1 MPRNEDEPQARRAF
15 CGSFSRAYNPLSMPL
30 ATGTKL
36 GPYEIVAALGAGG
49 MGEVYR
55 ALDTRLDRTVAIK
68 VLPAHL
74 SDDVVRRQ
82 RFEREAKAIS
92 GLNHPN
98 ICTLHDIGRQDAI
111 DFIVMEYV
119 EGETLAARLE
129 KGPLPVAEVL
139 LYGTQIASALD
150 KAHRNGV
157 THRDL
162 KPGNIMLTKT
172 GAKLL
177 DFGLAKATPGLS
189 TGATLT
195 DATPLA
201 SPMTLEGAIVGTVP
215 YMSPEQVDGKEVDG
229 RSDIFSLGAVLYEMV
244 TGGRAFQGNSQF
256 SVASAILLKDPV
268 SISSLQPLTP
278 PPLERTIRVCLAKD
292 PDERWQSAGDLWKE
306 LRWISGGESQTG
318 MPVVASVRR
327 ALRPRLGWIVAAVFA
342 TLAVAALLRSSLSPR
357 DPEPIAFHQLNFRRE
372 AVFQAAFAEKDTVVY
387 SAATS
392 GNTPQI
398 FAVRPDYPEPQP
410 RGTPGMQLLA
420 VSSTGELAV
429 LMNAR
434 YVWYRLFTGTLARM
448 PLDGGAPREIQ
459 DGVRQADWSPD
470 GSQLAIIREVGGK
483 DRLEYPIGKALREV
497 SGYMSDVRVSP
508 HGDWIAYFE
517 HPRKWDDRG
526 SINIVD
532 LAGNNVVLSDGYW
545 SERGLAW
552 SHDGKE
558 ILFSASLAGGS
569 FTIYGVT
576 VSGRK
581 RVAYQAPGGLTIQD
595 VSREGRWLTTR
606 LDYRY
611 AAMVHVPGSAGAS
624 DSSRGLERNE
634 GRNQGRDEDRN
645 EDRDRSWLN
654 TSHVR
659 ALSQDGETLLFTET
673 GVGPNYAV
681 CLRKTAGSPVVR
693 LGEGWAADLSADGKW
708 ALAVV
713 QSHPPQLVI
722 YATGA
727 GQTEQ
732 LKRGEIENYVSAQ
745 WFRDG
750 KSVLICG
757 NEPGKS
763 TRFYVQEIG
772 GDARPVTPEGTRDG
786 LLSADGKQVLA
797 RGPEGKYSIY
807 PITGGEP
814 RPAPGLAETDII
826 SQWSV
831 DGRSVLAYRR
841 AEIPARL
848 ERVDLTTGRRT
859 LFKEFAPAD
868 RTGLLSMREIFVTED
883 LWAYAYTAY
892 YQVSSLF

>member
-1 MPRNEDEPQARRAF
+1 M
-15 CGSFSRAYNPLSMPL
+15 
-30 ATGTKL
+30 
-36 GPYEIVAALGAGG
+36 AA
-49 MGEVYR
+49 
-55 ALDTRLDRTVAIK
+55 
-68 VLPAHL
+68 
-74 SDDVVRRQ
+74 VRR
-82 RFEREAKAIS
+82 I
-92 GLNHPN
+92 
-98 ICTLHDIGRQDAI
+98 
-111 DFIVMEYV
+111 
-119 EGETLAARLE
+119 
-129 KGPLPVAEVL
+129 
-139 LYGTQIASALD
+139 
-150 KAHRNGV
+150 
-157 THRDL
+157 
-162 KPGNIMLTKT
+162 
-172 GAKLL
+172 
-177 DFGLAKATPGLS
+177 
-189 TGATLT
+189 
-195 DATPLA
+195 
-201 SPMTLEGAIVGTVP
+201 
-215 YMSPEQVDGKEVDG
+215 
-229 RSDIFSLGAVLYEMV
+229 
-244 TGGRAFQGNSQF
+244 
-256 SVASAILLKDPV
+256 
-268 SISSLQPLTP
+268 
-278 PPLERTIRVCLAKD
+278 
-292 PDERWQSAGDLWKE
+292 
-306 LRWISGGESQTG
+306 
-318 MPVVASVRR
+318 
-327 ALRPRLGWIVAAVFA
+327 LRPRVAWFA
-342 TLAVAALLRSSLSPR
+342 WGIGIAALFVAVAAALWFGARSGSGPQQL
-357 DPEPIAFHQLNFRRE
+357 AFRQLNFRRE
-372 AVFQAAFAEKDTVVY
+372 AIFQAAFAGKETVVY
-387 SAATS
+387 SAATW

-398 FAVRPDYPEPQP
+398 FLVRPDYPEPQP
-410 RGTPGMQLLA
+410 LGTPGMQLLA
-420 VSSTGELAV
+420 VSSKGELAV

-892 YQVSSLF
+892 YQVSSLFVSENGK